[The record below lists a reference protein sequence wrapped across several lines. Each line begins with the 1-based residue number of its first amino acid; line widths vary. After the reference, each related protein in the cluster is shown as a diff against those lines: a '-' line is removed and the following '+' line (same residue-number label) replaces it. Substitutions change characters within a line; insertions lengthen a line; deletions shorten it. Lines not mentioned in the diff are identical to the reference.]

1 MVSDITDEN
10 DYHSSQG
17 SGFNQVVLLISK
29 LNAISFKIDTPLTFL
44 QDK

>member
-17 SGFNQVVLLISK
+17 SGFNQVVF
-29 LNAISFKIDTPLTFL
+29 LNTPLTFP

>member
-1 MVSDITDEN
+1 MVSGVTDED
-10 DYHSSQG
+10 DYHSPQG

-29 LNAISFKIDTPLTFL
+29 LNAMNFKINTPLTFL